1 MKYNYI
7 TIVLLYYTYIY
18 ISYIYVHIN
27 YSQMYILLYY
37 NISQY
42 CYIPRLNLSS
52 SYYSFASISHTEHD
66 NYANVILK
74 MLGTNCTEEL
84 SI

>member
-1 MKYNYI
+1 
-7 TIVLLYYTYIY
+7 
-18 ISYIYVHIN
+18 
-27 YSQMYILLYY
+27 MYILLYY

>member
-1 MKYNYI
+1 MFILI
-7 TIVLLYYTYIY
+7 TVKCIYYCTIIFHNIV
-18 ISYIYVHIN
+18 
-27 YSQMYILLYY
+27 
-37 NISQY
+37 
-42 CYIPRLNLSS
+42 IPRLNLSS
-52 SYYSFASISHTEHD
+52 SYYSFASISHTQRD